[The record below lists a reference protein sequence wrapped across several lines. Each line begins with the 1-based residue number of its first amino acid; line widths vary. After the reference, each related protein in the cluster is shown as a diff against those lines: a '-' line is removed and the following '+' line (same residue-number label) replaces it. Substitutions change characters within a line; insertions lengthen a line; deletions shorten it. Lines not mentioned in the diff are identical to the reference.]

1 MVNDVELLNAIKA
14 DMGLEGKGIG
24 KRKYVK
30 SGKLRKPRMTK
41 KEKHAKEML
50 EGGFG
55 FKDLLR
61 IPATAAKIMFPP
73 AAIALKA
80 VGLGKGKKGTH
91 KQMNQKHGDG
101 FLDILKM
108 PLKLIGMGADGEPV
122 EIPLEYAEK
131 IVGSGM
137 TGGNAFLKFLENLKS
152 GYTMPRSMWKLYK
165 DLKPIAGKG
174 YTASG
179 VTAAG
184 VTAAGQTAGKR
195 KYVKKAKGQTG
206 GGETGGSFLDMA
218 SRIANFS
225 PFTSMSADVAPL
237 SHIIPKDLI
246 RDVSVGLVEK
256 MMGKGKKVKKEKKPK
271 RAVSPKVASRAAL
284 VKKIMKEKGF
294 SVIEASKYV
303 KAKGL
308 KY

>member
-30 SGKLRKPRMTK
+30 SGKARKPRMTK
-41 KEKHAKEML
+41 KEKKEKEL

-80 VGLGKGKKGTH
+80 VGLGKGKK
-91 KQMNQKHGDG
+91 QKACQCGDG

-108 PLKLIGMGADGEPV
+108 PFKLLGMGVDGVPV
-122 EIPLEYAEK
+122 EIPLEHAEH
-131 IVGSGM
+131 ILGSGM
-137 TGGNAFLKFLENLKS
+137 TGGNAFLKFLENLRK
-152 GYTMPRSMWKLYK
+152 GYSMPRALWTLSK
-165 DLKPIAGKG
+165 DMGTSAGDGVTGAG
-174 YTASG
+174 Y
-179 VTAAG
+179 TAAG
-184 VTAAGQTAGKR
+184 VTAAGYTAAGKR
-195 KYVKKAKGQTG
+195 KYVKKAKG
-206 GGETGGSFLDMA
+206 ETGGSFLDMA
-218 SRIANFS
+218 SKIANFS

-246 RDVSVGLVEK
+246 RDVSVGIVEK
-256 MMGKGKKVKKEKKPK
+256 MMGKGKKEKKENKENKPK
-271 RAVSPKVASRAAL
+271 RAVSPKVAKRAAL
-284 VKKIMKEKGF
+284 VKKIMQQKGL
-294 SVIEASKYV
+294 SVIEASKYI
-303 KAKGL
+303 KAHNM

>member
-1 MVNDVELLNAIKA
+1 MVNDVELLNAIKT

-61 IPATAAKIMFPP
+61 IPATAAKVMFPP

-80 VGLGKGKKGTH
+80 VGLGKAKKGAH
-91 KQMNQKHGDG
+91 KQMKQHGDG

-108 PLKLIGMGADGEPV
+108 PLKLLGMGADGEPV

-131 IVGSGM
+131 MVGSGM
-137 TGGNAFLKFLENLKS
+137 TGGNAFLKFLDNLKR
-152 GYTMPRSMWKLYK
+152 GYSMPRSMWKLYK
-165 DLKPIAGKG
+165 DLKPMAGKG
-174 YTASG
+174 F
-179 VTAAG
+179 
-184 VTAAGQTAGKR
+184 TAAGQTAGKR
-195 KYVKKAKGQTG
+195 KYVKKAKGLTG

-256 MMGKGKKVKKEKKPK
+256 MMGKGKKVKKPK